1 MLNVKSFQI
10 ETFIP
15 ANYQEAAAPRLA
27 AAQEKLQKGTG
38 LGREFTDWVRL
49 PMDYDKEEFAR
60 IQAAARKIQSDSKAL
75 VVIGIGGSYLGA
87 RGVVEYLCPEVP
99 G

>member
-27 AAQEKLQKGTG
+27 AAQ
-38 LGREFTDWVRL
+38 
-49 PMDYDKEEFAR
+49 
-60 IQAAARKIQSDSKAL
+60 AAIADPRD
-75 VVIGIGGSYLGA
+75 
-87 RGVVEYLCPEVP
+87 
-99 G
+99 